1 MTNTSL
7 KKFILVVFAIAAVG
21 VTFLSN
27 YGIQLREFELDAHE
41 KRTQVNRYI
50 ELSKTF
56 IELMTIYG
64 NEYFQ
69 QSKNIETELYKLLQY
84 DSWEDSFS
92 LDIAKGTK
100 YEKSAG
106 NLTGKGRIPEKG
118 INRDELN
125 LALKYNEFFS
135 NFYERLEGVE
145 WLYYTSEN
153 EFVNLYPWVPSKEF
167 AYFEGIKNLD
177 FYRLA
182 EPRHNPQRRILWAP
196 VYQDH
201 AGKGMVVTLSSPIYN
216 SGSFMGVISLDLSIE
231 KLRELINTKYE
242 SYLVDVKD
250 SIIATDTETVQ
261 SMLPVNF
268 FTILRDNKIKPE
280 MLMSAEEDV
289 INLSGG
295 YYVHCSSFDKV
306 PWRFYLMVPVSRI
319 IYNASVSSL
328 PILLI
333 GVLLLFAMSE
343 FEKSQKTGCLLQ
355 NSLAE
360 LKSYQQLLENAAKM
374 DMLTA
379 TLNRRGLKENF
390 AVRLDRLGT
399 ARPPISFVIGDI
411 DHFKQFNDTFGHAAG
426 DKVLTAVTDTIR
438 RNVES
443 EDLICR
449 WGGEEFV
456 LVLLGKSYEDAMVVA
471 ENIRKQVENLTIIWE
486 KDTFLKGTMT
496 FGVAEYN
503 YEDSIDECVAKADCA
518 LYYGK
523 DHGRN
528 RVNGCKDD
536 EYIVNH

>member
-1 MTNTSL
+1 MPRTNL
-7 KKFILVVFAIAAVG
+7 KKFMVVIFVTAAVAI
-21 VTFLSN
+21 TFASN

-50 ELSKTF
+50 ELSRTF

-69 QSKNIETELYKLLQY
+69 QSKNIETELYRLLQY
-84 DSWEDSFS
+84 EPWNDSFN
-92 LDIAKGTK
+92 LDMAKGTK
-100 YEKSAG
+100 YVNSAG

-135 NFYERLEGVE
+135 SFYERLEGVE

-153 EFVNLYPWVPSKEF
+153 EFVNLYPWVPSKDF

-182 EPRHNPQRRILWAP
+182 DPKHNPQRRILWAP

-216 SGSFMGVISLDLSIE
+216 SGSFMGVISLDLSTV
-231 KLRELINTKYE
+231 KLSELIHTKYK
-242 SYLVDVKD
+242 SYLVDIKD
-250 SIIATDTETVQ
+250 SVIATDTRTV
-261 SMLPVNF
+261 SGTMPVNF
-268 FTILRDNKIKPE
+268 FTILRNSRVKPE
-280 MLMSAEEDV
+280 ILMSAEEDI

-295 YYVHCSSFDKV
+295 YYVHSSSFDKV
-306 PWRFYLMVPVSRI
+306 PWRFYLMVPVSHI

-328 PILLI
+328 PILLTGI
-333 GVLLLFAMSE
+333 FLFFAMSE
-343 FEKSQKTGCLLQ
+343 FEKSQKTGRLLQ
-355 NSLAE
+355 DSLIE
-360 LKSYQQLLENAAKM
+360 LKSYQHLLENAAKM

-390 AVRLDRLGT
+390 AVMLERLGT
-399 ARPPISFVIGDI
+399 AKPPITFVIGDI
-411 DHFKQFNDTFGHAAG
+411 DHFKQFNDALGHAAG
-426 DKVLTAVTDTIR
+426 DKVLIAITDAIR
-438 RNVES
+438 KNVES
-443 EDLICR
+443 EDMICR

-456 LVLLGKSYEDAMVVA
+456 LVLIGKTYEDTMAVA
-471 ENIRKQVENLTIIWE
+471 ESIRKQVEDLSIPWADETV
-486 KDTFLKGTMT
+486 LKGTMT
-496 FGVAEYN
+496 FGVVEYN
-503 YEDSIDECVAKADCA
+503 YVDSIDECVAKADCA

-523 DHGRN
+523 EHGRN
-528 RVNGCKDD
+528 QVNGSRDD

>member
-1 MTNTSL
+1 MPNASL
-7 KKFILVVFAIAAVG
+7 KKFILVIFVISAVAITFA
-21 VTFLSN
+21 SN

-41 KRTQVNRYI
+41 KSTQVNRYT
-50 ELSKTF
+50 ELSRTF

-69 QSKNIETELYKLLQY
+69 QSKGKETELYRLLQY
-84 DSWEDSFS
+84 DPWEDSFN
-92 LDIAKGTK
+92 LDIAKETK

-167 AYFEGIKNLD
+167 KYFAGIKNLD

-182 EPRHNPQRRILWAP
+182 DPGHNPQRRILWTP

-201 AGKGMVVTLSSPIYN
+201 AGRGMVVTLSSPIYN
-216 SGSFMGVISLDLSIE
+216 SGSFMGVISLDLSTE
-231 KLRELINTKYE
+231 KLSELIETKYE

-250 SIIATDTETVQ
+250 SVIATDTSTV
-261 SMLPVNF
+261 SGKLPVNF
-268 FTILRDNKIKPE
+268 FTIYGNNQIKPE
-280 MLMSAEEDV
+280 MVKSAEDDV
-289 INLSGG
+289 INLSGR
-295 YYVHCSSFDKV
+295 YYMHYSSFDKV
-306 PWRFYLMVPVSRI
+306 PWGFYLMVPVSYI

-333 GVLLLFAMSE
+333 GILLLFAMNE
-343 FEKSQKTGCLLQ
+343 FEKSQKAGRLLQ

-360 LKSYQQLLENAAKM
+360 LKSYQRLLENAAKM

-390 AVRLDRLGT
+390 RNKINELGI
-399 ARPPISFVIGDI
+399 ARPPISFIIGDI
-411 DHFKQFNDTFGHAAG
+411 DYFKQFNDTFGHAAG
-426 DKVLTAVTDTIR
+426 DKVLIAFTEAIR
-438 RNVES
+438 KNVDS
-443 EDLICR
+443 EDMICR

-456 LVLLGKSYEDAMVVA
+456 LVLVGKEYEEAMAAA
-471 ENIRKQVENLTIIWE
+471 EKIRKEVEGLSILWE
-486 KDTFLKGTMT
+486 KAIMLKGTMT
-496 FGVAEYN
+496 FGVVEYN
-503 YEDSIDECVAKADCA
+503 YVDSIDECVAKADNV

-523 DHGRN
+523 ENGRN
-528 RVNGCKDD
+528 QVNGCRDN